1 MHLSEQEIM
10 IFSNERGYSTA
21 ISKKKQ
27 DSEEWMRIYFPVSFR
42 KGVTVKNQTKIKIID
57 SWLSFYERKAD
68 SKKVPYIFVNEF
80 DVIE

>member
-1 MHLSEQEIM
+1 MHLLEQEIM

-27 DSEEWMRIYFPVSFR
+27 DSEEWMRIYIPVSFR

-57 SWLSFYERKAD
+57 SWLSFYERKTD
-68 SKKVPYIFVNEF
+68 NKKIPYIFVNEF
-80 DVIE
+80 EEID

>member
-1 MHLSEQEIM
+1 MHLLEQEIM

-27 DSEEWMRIYFPVSFR
+27 DSEEWMRIYIPVSFR

-68 SKKVPYIFVNEF
+68 NKKIPYIFVNEF
-80 DVIE
+80 EEID